1 MDTRV
6 NIEIESTPSVEILK
20 IRKLEITGG
29 GGGGR
34 GEEEGSD
41 CAGWE
46 GVRLGKWLIN
56 ITTTRSGI
64 CGRGSRIA
72 DVPVAF
78 SPVAW

>member
-1 MDTRV
+1 M
-6 NIEIESTPSVEILK
+6 EILK

-29 GGGGR
+29 GGGGGR
-34 GEEEGSD
+34 GEVEGSD